1 MRLYLTSMPVLSTQT
16 GKLCLEDEALAKKCI
31 AAFAKE
37 LETSDS
43 PVVRNNV
50 MVRLPLSL
58 SLSCLAG
65 LRRKLTC
72 AFGAVTIYT
81 CRSSCAISAFG
92 THHWWTDT
100 CPTWPRACATKA
112 SWSDARRCCSSH
124 GCCRYLTSRRSF
136 FSAIVTAGR
145 SSYQCSGQSRV
156 QEDYVKWKGP
166 LFYRFVVALV
176 DESPAVRQFGESST
190 PHKPL
195 LLPSSLQPLMI
206 SRVSGSATPQP
217 RSV

>member
-1 MRLYLTSMPVLSTQT
+1 MRLNLTSMHAHSTQP

-50 MVRLPLSL
+50 MVRLPLPL
-58 SLSCLAG
+58 SLSHVAG

-72 AFGAVTIYT
+72 AFGAVTR
-81 CRSSCAISAFG
+81 RSSCAISAFG

-112 SWSDARRCCSSH
+112 SWSDARRYCSSH
-124 GCCRYLTSRRSF
+124 GCCRYPTSRRVCSCNRH
-136 FSAIVTAGR
+136 R
-145 SSYQCSGQSRV
+145 SSYQCSGQSRM

-176 DESPAVRQFGESST
+176 DESPAVRQFGES
-190 PHKPL
+190 L
-195 LLPSSLQPLMI
+195 
-206 SRVSGSATPQP
+206 TPQKPHCP
-217 RSV
+217 RLCSR